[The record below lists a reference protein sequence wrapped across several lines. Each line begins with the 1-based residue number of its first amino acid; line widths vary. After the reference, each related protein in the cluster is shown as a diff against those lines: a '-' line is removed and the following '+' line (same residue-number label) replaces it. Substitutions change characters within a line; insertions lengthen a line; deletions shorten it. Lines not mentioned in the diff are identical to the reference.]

1 MAIGAPVTY
10 ADKRWFYVLM
20 AYACALVAFI
30 GFTPTY
36 WAPVVTGSF
45 SGPPILHLH
54 GLLFS
59 TWMLFF
65 ITQTTLAAIGRVE
78 HHRAL
83 GLFGI
88 ALAPAMLIVGIIAQ
102 LHSLKVGI
110 ADGLEVENRT
120 FSIVPISIV
129 IFFSCAV
136 AVAIANIPRP
146 ETHKRL
152 MLVATISILPP
163 AIARLI
169 AVMASLPIAPGH
181 PPPIAFSLIPSF
193 LSDLLLIGAI
203 FFDWN
208 TRGRPHPTYLIAG
221 GALVVLQVVRVPLG
235 ATPAWHAVTSWL
247 QSFAS

>member
-1 MAIGAPVTY
+1 MIHATN
-10 ADKRWFYVLM
+10 RWFYVLM

-45 SGPPILHLH
+45 PGPPILHLH

-59 TWMLFF
+59 AWMLFF
-65 ITQTTLAAIGRVE
+65 IIQTTLAATGRVK

-88 ALAPAMLIVGIIAQ
+88 ALATAMLIIGIIAQ

-110 ADGLEVENRT
+110 AAGLEFENRT

-129 IFFSCAV
+129 IFFAGAV
-136 AVAIANIPRP
+136 GVAIANIPRP
-146 ETHKRL
+146 EIHKRL

-169 AVMASLPIAPGH
+169 ALMVSLPISPGH
-181 PPPIAFSLIPSF
+181 PPPIVFSLIPSF
-193 LSDLLLIGAI
+193 VSDLLLIAAI
-203 FFDWN
+203 IYDWR
-208 TRGRPHPTYLIAG
+208 TRGRPHPTYLVAG
-221 GALVVLQVVRVPLG
+221 SALVVLQVVRVPLG
-235 ATPAWHAVTSWL
+235 ATPEWHLFTSWL